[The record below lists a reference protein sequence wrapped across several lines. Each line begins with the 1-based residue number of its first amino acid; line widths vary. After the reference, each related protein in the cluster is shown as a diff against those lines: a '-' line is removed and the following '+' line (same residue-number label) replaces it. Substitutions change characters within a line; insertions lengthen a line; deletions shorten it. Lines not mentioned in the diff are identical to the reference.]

1 MAIPYSSDGK
11 PLSEKDYYL
20 IRLAALTPFT
30 SSEPPTITEARNRI
44 DTAVIT
50 LEYLRAQGLPPIFS
64 SFEYQGLV
72 LRKVK

>member
-11 PLSEKDYYL
+11 ALSEKDYYL

-30 SSEPPTITEARNRI
+30 PSEPPSISEARNRI

-50 LEYLRAQGLPPIFS
+50 L
-64 SFEYQGLV
+64 
-72 LRKVK
+72 

>member
-11 PLSEKDYYL
+11 VLSEKDYYL

-30 SSEPPTITEARNRI
+30 LSEPSSISEARNRI

-72 LRKVK
+72 LRRIK

>member
-30 SSEPPTITEARNRI
+30 PSEPSSISEARNRI
-44 DTAVIT
+44 DTAVIA

-72 LRKVK
+72 LRRII